1 MLDILNISSKLFK
14 GLLQKMAVR
23 AIKNSLGVN
32 VNLNLENLTVRHANG
47 GNIEFGVTIN
57 GSMTEDE
64 FRKLIEKAL
73 N

>member
-14 GLLQKMAVR
+14 GALQKMAVR
-23 AIKNSLGVN
+23 AIKNSLGVD
-32 VNLNLENLTVRHANG
+32 VNLNLENLTVRHADG

>member
-14 GLLQKMAVR
+14 GVLQKMAVR
-23 AIKNSLGVN
+23 AIKNSLGVDA
-32 VNLNLENLTVRHANG
+32 NLNLENLTVRHADG
-47 GNIEFGVTIN
+47 ENIEFGVTIN

-73 N
+73 K